1 MLPTETF
8 NIVYRKNKNLKEL
21 LTRAL
26 FPVSRREKYSCFTSC
41 NSATSVKT
49 KWSLTVHLFLLL
61 LVRNTISEVISH
73 VLLLMSFIWW
83 SVLIVN
89 VNMLGLQLLLNNVS
103 VFISQILE
111 PRKFVV
117 GLLGN
122 LILFDAIQ
130 RFHCIYASV
139 YTRCVARPNQ
149 ASRGEFFCE
158 YS

>member
-1 MLPTETF
+1 MVFNSTF
-8 NIVYRKNKNLKEL
+8 
-21 LTRAL
+21 
-26 FPVSRREKYSCFTSC
+26 VSTVTSKKYYIRGNFTC
-41 NSATSVKT
+41 TSTDVIY
-49 KWSLTVHLFLLL
+49 
-61 LVRNTISEVISH
+61 LVE
-73 VLLLMSFIWW
+73 W
-83 SVLIVN
+83 IVN

-158 YS
+158 YSWWPKAVNCFHKNTSSCILLCSCYATVYILNT